1 MDYDLD
7 NLYDKTVIKDI
18 DTFLPDWTGR
28 NTMVSNEWFAQ
39 AVFTDRWRVNARW
52 LRDNPVGSETNPEV
66 DPPSPP
72 YPPLPPDLPDTP
84 E

>member
-1 MDYDLD
+1 MPYDMD
-7 NLYDKTVIKDI
+7 NLYDKQTLKGI
-18 DTFLPDWTGR
+18 DVYAPDWTQR
-28 NTMVSNEWFAQ
+28 NTILSNEWFAQ
-39 AVFTDRWRVNARW
+39 AVYTDRWRVNAVW

-72 YPPLPPDLPDTP
+72 YPALPPDLPDTP